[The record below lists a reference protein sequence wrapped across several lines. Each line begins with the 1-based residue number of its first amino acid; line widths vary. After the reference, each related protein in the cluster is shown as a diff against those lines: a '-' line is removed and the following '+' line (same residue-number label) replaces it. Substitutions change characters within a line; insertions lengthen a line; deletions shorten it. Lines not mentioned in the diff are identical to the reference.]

1 MARLDRVSARI
12 VRADPAFR
20 TVVTAAGPMV
30 PRPAAVDAFNALARA
45 IMFQQLAGAA
55 AAAIHARVVAL
66 FDGQP
71 VSPAALLALP
81 PERLRGAG
89 LSANKLAA
97 LVDLAT
103 RFLDGTVPVHDLDQL
118 SDDAIIERLT
128 TVRGI
133 GRWTAEMFL
142 LFQMRR
148 PDVWPVDD
156 LGVRSGWAR
165 IHRLDTAPAPKQLQE
180 LGEVFR
186 PHRST
191 VAWYCWRAVDTR
203 LPV

>member
-1 MARLDRVSARI
+1 MARLDRVAARI

-20 TVVTAAGPMV
+20 TVVRAAGPMV
-30 PRPAAVDAFNALARA
+30 PRPPAADPFNALVRA
-45 IMFQQLAGAA
+45 IVFQQLAGAA
-55 AAAIHARVVAL
+55 AAAIHGRVVAL

-71 VSPAALLALP
+71 VSPAAMLALP
-81 PERLRGAG
+81 SESLRGAG

-97 LVDLAT
+97 LADLAT
-103 RFLDGTVPVHDLDQL
+103 RFLDGTVPVHDLEQL
-118 SDDAIIERLT
+118 SDEAVIERLT

-165 IHRLDTAPAPKQLQE
+165 IHRLDAAPGPKQLQA
-180 LGEVFR
+180 LGDVFR

-191 VAWYCWRAVDTR
+191 AAWYCWRAVDTR